1 MFDPFYG
8 SMMADKAER
17 TEQNTRDAAFAA
29 GQLVEKVAML
39 EKQLEETKRELE
51 QTRQQMADRA
61 ADEDRKRA
69 IDKAERIID
78 GKKQR
83 RDTFVLAAFNV
94 IFTLLIEF
102 VPKLINLL
110 KLASK
115 P

>member
-1 MFDPFYG
+1 MFNA
-8 SMMADKAER
+8 MLADMAER
-17 TEQNTRDAAFAA
+17 TERNTSETALAA
-29 GQLVEKVAML
+29 GQLVEKVAAL

-51 QTRQQMADRA
+51 QARQQMADRA

-83 RDTFVLAAFNV
+83 RDTFVLAALNV
-94 IFTLLIEF
+94 IFTLLVEF
-102 VPKLINLL
+102 GPKIVNLL
-110 KLASK
+110 KLAGE